1 MWHPLR
7 PAGSRR
13 AARLTANWTTG
24 LLVVAVAS
32 TALAG
37 LATGLATGLAQAAPA
52 DFDPTFTGAGRSVL
66 GGAAKTVEMTELADE
81 RFVTVSVAGGG
92 NDAVSVR
99 RFAADGVPDLSFGGT
114 GIAQVGGN
122 AGWSLPGVVVD
133 ETGNTY
139 VKAYWADNDT
149 SRIWKFTAAGQLD
162 PSWAGIG
169 RVDFKGSRFGE
180 IALQLDGR
188 LVVSSGPSVYR
199 LTTSGAVD
207 GSFGTAG
214 SGATLPTGQIDA
226 LSVLPAGGVYA
237 GGRSASS
244 IDVFKLGP
252 SGDIDA
258 KFGVNGRATYRPTPP
273 LGWATE
279 GIRQVSLGIQNDGRV
294 VAASGA
300 DQRDAANQ
308 VSSPLVVTRFT
319 AKGAVDGTF
328 DSIMADNLVI
338 TGALALQANDK
349 VVVPV
354 SVGTQASLLRL
365 DRDGGVDGSFG
376 PGGLWSD
383 AVADTRSTDV
393 AVQETGRLVA
403 VGVATGEAGQSGLI
417 WGLQGDATPRCLGRY
432 ATAYGG
438 NGRDKLTGTNDADV
452 LVGGSGKDTIK
463 GTGGKDRICGGS
475 GKDKLKGGGGRDQI
489 GGDGGRD
496 VIKGQA
502 GKDRLEG
509 GGGND
514 KLYGA
519 GGRDKLFGNGGRDTL
534 FGGPG
539 KDKLVGGPG
548 RDLTRQ

>member
-24 LLVVAVAS
+24 LLVVAVTSA
-32 TALAG
+32 ALAG
-37 LATGLATGLAQAAPA
+37 LATGPAQAAPA
-52 DFDPTFTGAGRSVL
+52 DFDPNFAGAGRSVL
-66 GGAAKTVEMTELADE
+66 AGAAKTVEMTELADE
-81 RFVTVSVAGGG
+81 RFVTVSVAGAG

-99 RFAADGVPDLSFGGT
+99 RFAADGVPDPSFGGT
-114 GIAQVGGN
+114 GIAQVGGD

-188 LVVSSGPSVYR
+188 LVVASGPSVYR

-300 DQRDAANQ
+300 DQRNAANQ

-328 DSIMADNLVI
+328 DSVMADNLVI

-365 DRDGGVDGSFG
+365 KPDGDRDGSFG
-376 PGGLWSD
+376 ATGVWSD
-383 AVADTRSTDV
+383 AAGDTRSTDV
-393 AVQETGRLVA
+393 GVQGAGRIVVA
-403 VGVATGEAGQSGLI
+403 GVAAGTSGLL
-417 WGLQGDATPRCLGRY
+417 WGLQGDATPKCQGKY

-438 NGRDKLTGTNDADV
+438 SGRDKLVGTDDDDV
-452 LVGGSGKDTIK
+452 LIGGSGKDSLK
-463 GTGGKDRICGGS
+463 GKGGNDRICGRSGKDKLMGGS
-475 GKDKLKGGGGRDQI
+475 GKDKI
-489 GGDGGRD
+489 NGDGSSD
-496 VIKGQA
+496 VIKGE
-502 GKDRLEG
+502 GGDDRLKG
-509 GGGND
+509 GNGND

-519 GGRDKLFGNGGRDTL
+519 GGRDKIYGNGGSDKL

-548 RDLTRQ
+548 RDQVRQ